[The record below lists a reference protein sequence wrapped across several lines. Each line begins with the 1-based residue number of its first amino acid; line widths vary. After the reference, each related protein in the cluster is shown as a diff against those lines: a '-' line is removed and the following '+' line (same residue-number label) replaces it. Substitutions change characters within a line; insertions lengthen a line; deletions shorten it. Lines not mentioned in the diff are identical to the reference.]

1 MKTLYETIT
10 AEAAAIAP
18 EAVRIRRDL
27 HAHPE
32 EGWMEYYASALVASH
47 LEALGIEVLVGDAVT
62 ASPRMGLPT
71 AARLDA
77 AYDRAL
83 KAGADA
89 RWLRAMK
96 GGKTGVVGILRGGEG
111 PVVALRFDLDAL
123 PLAESDADDHVPV
136 REGFASTWQGT
147 MHACGHDGHT
157 AIGLGVAKLLATH
170 RTQLRGTV
178 KFLFQPAEEGVRG
191 ADAMIR
197 KGHLDD
203 VDVLLGAHIQSNAT
217 FNGKLIPS
225 ASGALATTKLDVHL
239 HGRASHAGSAPE
251 EGHNVMRGVAA
262 IIQGLYGIPRH
273 SAGASRVNVGTVHA
287 GSGRNVV
294 ADDAMMEM
302 EVRGATTAINAYMED
317 YARRIVE
324 GACLMHDLHYEIDV
338 RGTAASLE
346 SSPTLVQKIREVVQ
360 ATMPPDTLSD
370 TAEQVLVDSED
381 ISLMMARVQA
391 HGGQAAFMR
400 LLTDLKDVPHAHCFD
415 FNEAVIET
423 GITVFSLVTVALLQ

>member
-10 AEAAAIAP
+10 AEAKNLAP

-47 LEALGIEVLVGDAVT
+47 LEALGLEVLVGDAVT

-71 AARLDA
+71 VARLDA

-191 ADAMIR
+191 ADAMWTCYWAPIS
-197 KGHLDD
+197 KAMPPLTANSFQTPAAPLPPPSWMCIYMAA
-203 VDVLLGAHIQSNAT
+203 LL
-217 FNGKLIPS
+217 
-225 ASGALATTKLDVHL
+225 
-239 HGRASHAGSAPE
+239 
-251 EGHNVMRGVAA
+251 
-262 IIQGLYGIPRH
+262 
-273 SAGASRVNVGTVHA
+273 
-287 GSGRNVV
+287 
-294 ADDAMMEM
+294 
-302 EVRGATTAINAYMED
+302 
-317 YARRIVE
+317 
-324 GACLMHDLHYEIDV
+324 
-338 RGTAASLE
+338 
-346 SSPTLVQKIREVVQ
+346 TLVVLRKKGTTLCAVWQPSFKGFTAFHAI
-360 ATMPPDTLSD
+360 APAPP
-370 TAEQVLVDSED
+370 A
-381 ISLMMARVQA
+381 
-391 HGGQAAFMR
+391 
-400 LLTDLKDVPHAHCFD
+400 
-415 FNEAVIET
+415 
-423 GITVFSLVTVALLQ
+423 

>member
-1 MKTLYETIT
+1 MKPLYETII
-10 AEAAAIAP
+10 AEAKKLAP

-47 LEALGIEVLVGDAVT
+47 LEALGFEVLVGDAVT
-62 ASPRMGLPT
+62 ASPRMGLPS
-71 AARLDA
+71 AAQLNDA
-77 AYDRAL
+77 YERAL
-83 KAGADA
+83 DAGADA
-89 RWLRAMK
+89 RWLTPMQ
-96 GGKTGVVGILRGGEG
+96 GGKTGVVGLLRGGEG

-123 PLAESDADDHVPV
+123 PLAESDAFDHVPAQ
-136 REGFASTWQGT
+136 EGFISAWQGS

-157 AIGLGVAKLLATH
+157 AIGLGVAKLLASH
-170 RTQLRGTV
+170 RAQLHGTV

-203 VDVLLGAHIQSNAT
+203 VDVLLGAHIQSNAA

-225 ASGALATTKLDVHL
+225 ARGALATTKLDVHL

-294 ADDAMMEM
+294 ADDAVMEI
-302 EVRGATTAINAYMED
+302 EVRGATTDINAYMEA

-338 RGTAASLE
+338 RGTAGSLE
-346 SSPTLVQKIREVVQ
+346 SSPPLVQKIREVVQ
-360 ATMPPDTLSD
+360 DAMPADTLSD
-370 TAEQVLVDSED
+370 TPEQVLVDSED
-381 ISLMMARVQA
+381 ISLMMAHVQS
-391 HGGQAAFMR
+391 HGGEAAFMR
-400 LLTDLKDVPHAHCFD
+400 LLTELEDVPHAHRFN
-415 FNEAVIET
+415 FNEAVLET
-423 GITVFSLVTVALLQ
+423 GIAVFSLVTVALLQ

>member
-10 AEAAAIAP
+10 AEAAAIVP

-47 LEALGIEVLVGDAVT
+47 LEALGLEVLVGDAVT

-71 AARLDA
+71 VARLDA

-302 EVRGATTAINAYMED
+302 EVRGATTAINAY
-317 YARRIVE
+317 
-324 GACLMHDLHYEIDV
+324 L
-338 RGTAASLE
+338 SL
-346 SSPTLVQKIREVVQ
+346 IH
-360 ATMPPDTLSD
+360 
-370 TAEQVLVDSED
+370 
-381 ISLMMARVQA
+381 I
-391 HGGQAAFMR
+391 
-400 LLTDLKDVPHAHCFD
+400 
-415 FNEAVIET
+415 
-423 GITVFSLVTVALLQ
+423 